1 MTVINVILSD
11 DHLLGPFTLL
21 REGIWGG
28 VMAAFRRTWYR
39 DIPDRAEPHSVPA
52 EPHSVRAEP
61 VEASAQRQRILS
73 SSKEERAR
81 PEEFCPRRRPA

>member
-39 DIPDRAEPHSVPA
+39 DIPDRAEPHSV
-52 EPHSVRAEP
+52 RAEP